1 MKEISLILIS
11 MNLISAT
18 WMSAPASATHCIN
31 TIIVHKYSSTFNI
44 GGIVAR
50 KFREETAGRVQ
61 SKFYENPLCY
71 LPLILT

>member
-1 MKEISLILIS
+1 
-11 MNLISAT
+11 
-18 WMSAPASATHCIN
+18 MSAPVCAATYCIN

-50 KFREETAGRVQ
+50 KFREETAGVQ

-71 LPLILT
+71 LPLIST